1 MSVKIDVSL
10 GEALDKLTILD
21 IKKNKINDSR
31 REDVI
36 TEFQYLQK
44 ELHTYTEKYKYLYSI
59 LYKTNERIWE
69 CMDII
74 RDSKKPTIEL
84 YEYIDETI
92 ILNDSRYLI
101 KKKINEV
108 GKSVLKEQ
116 KGYHLR
122 SLHIILD
129 CDFETI
135 NILNGAIRYYSFF
148 YDEVILTTKDEH
160 MMIKRMFD
168 DDPFI
173 KINTGE
179 YSNDGD
185 CVRVNNSGDIT
196 VNILHHHHALSSN
209 NKQSKPYCDKYS
221 KEVNDIY
228 RKLGMNIS
236 IFEEYKNN
244 NYESMYL

>member
-31 REDVI
+31 RDDVI

-44 ELHTYTEKYKYLYSI
+44 ELHSYTEKYRYLYSI

-74 RDSKKPTIEL
+74 RESKKPTIEL

-116 KGYHLR
+116 KGYNVR

-148 YDEVILTTKDEH
+148 YDEVVLTIKYEYM
-160 MMIKRMFD
+160 MMIKRMFN

-173 KINTGE
+173 KINTNE
-179 YSNDGD
+179 YNNDGD
-185 CVRVNNSGDIT
+185 WVKVHNSDIT
-196 VNILHHHHALSSN
+196 VNILHALSSN
-209 NKQSKPYCDKYS
+209 NKQSNVPYCDKYS

-244 NYESMYL
+244 DYDSIYL

>member
-31 REDVI
+31 RDDVI

-44 ELHTYTEKYKYLYSI
+44 ELHTHTEKYRYLYSI

-74 RDSKKPTIEL
+74 RESKKSTIEL

-108 GKSVLKEQ
+108 GKSALKEQ
-116 KGYHLR
+116 KGYNVR

-148 YDEVILTTKDEH
+148 YDEVILTTKYED
-160 MMIKRMFD
+160 MIIKRMFN

-173 KINTGE
+173 KINTNE
-179 YSNDGD
+179 YSNDDGD
-185 CVRVNNSGDIT
+185 CVKVHNSDIT
-196 VNILHHHHALSSN
+196 INISHALSSN
-209 NKQSKPYCDKYS
+209 NKQSNVPYCDKYS

-244 NYESMYL
+244 DYESIYL

>member
-31 REDVI
+31 RDDVV

-44 ELHTYTEKYKYLYSI
+44 ELHTYTEKYRYLYSI

-74 RDSKKPTIEL
+74 RESKKPTFEL

-116 KGYHLR
+116 KGYNLR
-122 SLHIILD
+122 SLQIILD
-129 CDFETI
+129 CDIETI
-135 NILNGAIRYYSFF
+135 KILNGAIRYYSFF
-148 YDEVILTTKDEH
+148 YDEVILITKNDYI
-160 MMIKRMFD
+160 MINQMFH

-173 KINTGE
+173 KINSNE
-179 YSNDGD
+179 YVNNNSD
-185 CVRVNNSGDIT
+185 CITVNNSDIT
-196 VNILHHHHALSSN
+196 VNITHSLLSKINKSN
-209 NKQSKPYCDKYS
+209 VICYDDKYS
-221 KEVNDIY
+221 KEANDIY
-228 RKLGMNIS
+228 SKLGMNVS
-236 IFEEYKNN
+236 IVEEYNN
-244 NYESMYL
+244 NDYESTCI

>member
-31 REDVI
+31 RDDVI

-44 ELHTYTEKYKYLYSI
+44 ELHTHTEKYRYLYSI

-74 RDSKKPTIEL
+74 RESKKPTIEL

-92 ILNDSRYLI
+92 VLNDSRYLI

-108 GKSVLKEQ
+108 GKSALKEQ
-116 KGYHLR
+116 KGYNMR

-148 YDEVILTTKDEH
+148 YDEVILTTKYEDM
-160 MMIKRMFD
+160 MMIKRMFN

-173 KINTGE
+173 KINTNE

-185 CVRVNNSGDIT
+185 CVKVRNSDIT
-196 VNILHHHHALSSN
+196 VNISHALSSN
-209 NKQSKPYCDKYS
+209 NKQSNVPYCDKYS

-236 IFEEYKNN
+236 IFEDYKNN
-244 NYESMYL
+244 DYESICL